1 MIKDPAYLKILKT
14 GPGTSVQDL
23 GRIGFSQFGAPYS
36 GAMDHKSFSWVNHLL
51 QNKEDD
57 AVLEIS
63 QPGFKAEFEAP
74 TLICLAGAKA
84 DCFLNDELV
93 QFFGLIGIR
102 EGDTI
107 EARAFHQ
114 GSILYLG
121 IKGGFQTEKILASR
135 SWYKGITADWTARK
149 NTLIPYFT
157 TQEIPAFTNSK
168 AKWNTSGFDSET
180 IGVYPGPEWE
190 LLDQKSQQLLSE
202 GSFTISNLKNRM
214 AIQLEELIPNSLPEM
229 ATAPVFPGT
238 IQLTSGGK
246 LIVLMRDAQVT
257 GGYPR
262 ILQLSE
268 DSLSLLGQK
277 RTNQKFKLSF
287 LKLK

>member
-23 GRIGFSQFGAPYS
+23 GRIGFSQFGVPYS
-36 GAMDHKSFSWVNHLL
+36 GAMDHKAFSWVNHLL

-74 TLICLAGAKA
+74 TLICLAGTKA
-84 DCFLNDELV
+84 DCFLNGGLV
-93 QFFGLIGIR
+93 QSFGLIGIR

-107 EARAFHQ
+107 EVGTFHQ

-121 IKGGFQTEKILASR
+121 VKGGFQTEKILGSR
-135 SWYKGITADWTARK
+135 SWYKGITTESTARK

-157 TQEIPAFTNSK
+157 TQEIPTFTNSK
-168 AKWNTSGFDSET
+168 AKWNTSGFDSE
-180 IGVYPGPEWE
+180 IVGVYPGPDWE
-190 LLDQKSQQLLSE
+190 LLDQKSQQVLSE

-214 AIQLEELIPNSLPEM
+214 GIHLEELIPNSLPGVD
-229 ATAPVFPGT
+229 TAPVFPGT

-246 LIVLMRDAQVT
+246 LIILMRDAQVT

-262 ILQLSE
+262 ILQFPE
-268 DSLSLLGQK
+268 DSLSLLAQK
-277 RTNQKFKLSF
+277 KPNQKFRLSF
-287 LKLK
+287 LKVK

>member
-14 GPGTSVQDL
+14 GPGTSIQDL
-23 GRIGFSQFGAPYS
+23 GRIGFSQFGVPYS
-36 GAMDHKSFSWVNHLL
+36 GVMDQKALSWINHLL
-51 QNKEDD
+51 KNKVND

-74 TLICLAGAKA
+74 ILICLAGAKT
-84 DCFLNDELV
+84 DCKLNGKPV
-93 QFFGLIGIR
+93 SSFGLVPIG

-107 EARAFHQ
+107 EIGAFYQ

-121 IKGGFQTEKILASR
+121 IKGGFQTEKVLESG
-135 SWYKGITADWTARK
+135 SWYQGITAESSAQK

-157 TQEIPAFTNSK
+157 TQEIPTFTNSK
-168 AKWNTSGFDSET
+168 AKWNTSWFETET
-180 IGVYPGPEWE
+180 IEVYPGPDWK
-190 LLDQKSQQLLSE
+190 LLDPKSQKLLSE
-202 GSFTISNLKNRM
+202 RTFTISNLKNRM
-214 AIQLEELIPNSLPEM
+214 AIQLEELLSNSLPEL

-238 IQLTSGGK
+238 VQLTSGGK

-262 ILQLSE
+262 ILQFPE
-268 DSLSLLGQK
+268 ESLSVLAQK
-277 RTNQKFKLSF
+277 KTNQKIRFSF
-287 LKLK
+287 LKV

>member
-23 GRIGFSQFGAPYS
+23 GRNGFSQFGVPNS
-36 GAMDHKSFSWVNHLL
+36 GAMDQKSLSWINHLL
-51 QNKEDD
+51 KNKKDD

-63 QPGFKAEFEAP
+63 QPGFKTQFEAP

-84 DCFLNDELV
+84 DCKLNGKPV
-93 QFFGLIGIR
+93 SSFGLNPIQ

-107 EARAFHQ
+107 EIGVFHQ

-121 IKGGFQTEKILASR
+121 IKGGFQTEKILESR
-135 SWYKGITADWTARK
+135 SWYQGITAESSAHK
-149 NTLIPYFT
+149 NTLIQYFT
-157 TQEIPAFTNSK
+157 TLEIPAFTNSK
-168 AKWNTSGFDSET
+168 AKWNAGAFETET
-180 IGVYPGPEWE
+180 IEVYHGPDWE
-190 LLDQKSQQLLSE
+190 LLDQQSQQLLSE

-229 ATAPVFPGT
+229 ATAPVYPGT
-238 IQLTSGGK
+238 VQLTSGGK

-262 ILQLSE
+262 ILQFPE
-268 DSLSLLGQK
+268 ESLSLLAQK
-277 RTNQKFKLSF
+277 KPYQKIRFSF
-287 LKLK
+287 LKV

>member
-23 GRIGFSQFGAPYS
+23 GRIGFSQFGVPYS
-36 GAMDHKSFSWVNHLL
+36 GAMDLRAFSWINHLL
-51 QNKEDD
+51 KNKEDG

-84 DCFLNDELV
+84 DCNLNGKPV
-93 QFFGLIGIR
+93 SSFGLIPIE

-107 EARAFHQ
+107 EIGAFLQ

-121 IKGGFQTEKILASR
+121 IKGGFQTEKILESR
-135 SWYKGITADWTARK
+135 SWYQGITSESTAQK
-149 NTLIPYFT
+149 NALIPYFS
-157 TQEIPAFTNSK
+157 TQEIPSYTNSK
-168 AKWNTSGFDSET
+168 AIWNTSGFEKEA
-180 IGVYPGPEWE
+180 INVYPGPDWE
-190 LLDQKSQQLLSE
+190 LLDKKSQKQLSE

-214 AIQLEELIPNSLPEM
+214 AIQLEELLPNSLPEL

-238 IQLTSGGK
+238 VQLTSGGK
-246 LIVLMRDAQVT
+246 LIILLRDAQVT

-262 ILQLSE
+262 ILQIPGE
-268 DSLSLLGQK
+268 SLSLLAQNKPYQK
-277 RTNQKFKLSF
+277 INFSF
-287 LKLK
+287 LKV

>member
-23 GRIGFSQFGAPYS
+23 GRIGFSLFGVPYS
-36 GAMDHKSFSWVNHLL
+36 GAMDHKAFSWINHLL
-51 QNKEDD
+51 KNKEDD

-63 QPGFKAEFEAP
+63 QPGFRAEFDAP
-74 TLICLAGAKA
+74 TLICLAGAKV
-84 DCFLNDELV
+84 DCNLNGKPV
-93 QFFGLIGIR
+93 SSFGLIPIE

-107 EARAFHQ
+107 EIGAFFQ

-121 IKGGFQTEKILASR
+121 VKGGFQTDEILESK
-135 SWYKGITADWTARK
+135 SWYQEITAESTARK

-157 TQEIPAFTNSK
+157 TQEIPSFTNSK
-168 AKWNTSGFDSET
+168 AKWNTSGFEKEA
-180 IGVYPGPEWE
+180 INVYPGPDWE
-190 LLDQKSQQLLSE
+190 LLDKKSQKQLSE

-238 IQLTSGGK
+238 VQLTSGGK
-246 LIVLMRDAQVT
+246 LIILMRDAQVT

-262 ILQLSE
+262 ILQFPE
-268 DSLSLLGQK
+268 ESLSVLAQK
-277 RTNQKFKLSF
+277 KPYQKIRFSF
-287 LKLK
+287 LNV

>member
-23 GRIGFSQFGAPYS
+23 GRIGFSQFGMPYS
-36 GAMDHKSFSWVNHLL
+36 GAMDQKAFSWINHLL
-51 QNKEDD
+51 KNKEDD

-63 QPGFKAEFEAP
+63 QPGFKAEFDAP
-74 TLICLAGAKA
+74 TLICLAGAKV
-84 DCFLNDELV
+84 DCNLNGKPV
-93 QFFGLIGIR
+93 SSFGLIPIE

-107 EARAFHQ
+107 EIGAFLQ

-121 IKGGFQTEKILASR
+121 IKGGFQTDEILESK
-135 SWYKGITADWTARK
+135 SWYQGITAEYTARK
-149 NTLIPYFT
+149 NALIPYFT
-157 TQEIPAFTNSK
+157 TQEIPSFTNSK
-168 AKWNTSGFDSET
+168 AKWNTNGFEKEAVN
-180 IGVYPGPEWE
+180 VYPGPDWE
-190 LLDQKSQQLLSE
+190 LLDKKSQKQLSE

-214 AIQLEELIPNSLPEM
+214 AIQLEELLPNSLPEL

-246 LIVLMRDAQVT
+246 LIILMRDAQVT

-262 ILQLSE
+262 ILQFPE
-268 DSLSLLGQK
+268 ESLSLLAQK
-277 RTNQKFKLSF
+277 KPNQKIRFSF
-287 LKLK
+287 LKV